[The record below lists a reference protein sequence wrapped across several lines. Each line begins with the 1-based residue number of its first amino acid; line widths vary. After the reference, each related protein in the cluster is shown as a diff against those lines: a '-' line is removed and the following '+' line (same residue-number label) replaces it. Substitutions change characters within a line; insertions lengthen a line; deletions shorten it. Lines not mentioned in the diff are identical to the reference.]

1 MSLPN
6 TVKRWAFYDF
16 ANSSYVLI
24 FQSFLLPVY
33 FSSILVNRGF
43 ALSAWGL
50 ANGLSTLLGVL
61 LSVAIGNYADKRNRI
76 NVFKWTVAGSF
87 LGMCLVAFA
96 VKYLQDYVF
105 HLYVLTNALFIVTLS
120 LSDSILPYLADKKEA
135 YRYSGFAWGFGYVG
149 GIVSLIVVIILQRF
163 SSEYAP
169 PVFLSV
175 AIFYILF
182 SVYALYGLRRV
193 KLNQPKAETQI
204 ESRLGK
210 KKKGLLLLGYWL
222 ISECITVIVLFYS
235 IYAATELKLSSTII
249 AATLLA
255 VQIVAFPA
263 TWYGGR
269 LASKGNSLY
278 WLGLSIFLWGIVIV
292 LLTLNLGMI
301 GLALIVLLTGLI
313 IGNSQS
319 YLRAQYSTFIDKSE
333 SGFQFGI
340 YSFISQA
347 AVFVGPIIYGYASDY
362 LKSQKI
368 PLLVLFALMLIG
380 YLLIW
385 KVTKQVDSIRE
396 KNAITYN

>member
-1 MSLPN
+1 
-6 TVKRWAFYDF
+6 
-16 ANSSYVLI
+16 
-24 FQSFLLPVY
+24 
-33 FSSILVNRGF
+33 
-43 ALSAWGL
+43 
-50 ANGLSTLLGVL
+50 
-61 LSVAIGNYADKRNRI
+61 
-76 NVFKWTVAGSF
+76 
-87 LGMCLVAFA
+87 MCLVALA
-96 VKYLQDYVF
+96 VKYSQDYVF
-105 HLYVLTNALFIVTLS
+105 HLYILTNTIFIVTLS
-120 LSDSILPYLADKKEA
+120 LSDSILPYLADQKEA

-149 GIVSLIVVIILQRF
+149 GIASLIVVMLLQRF
-163 SSEYAP
+163 TGEYAP

-175 AIFYILF
+175 GIFYILF

-193 KLNQPKAETQI
+193 NLNQPKDDSRI
-204 ESRLGK
+204 ERRLGK
-210 KKKGLLLLGYWL
+210 KQKGLLLFGYWL

-249 AATLLA
+249 AATLLV
-255 VQIVAFPA
+255 VQLVAFPA

-269 LASKGNSLY
+269 LASKGNVLY
-278 WLGLSIFLWGIVIV
+278 WLGLSVFLWGIVIV
-292 LLTLNLGMI
+292 LLTLNLGMA
-301 GLALIVLLTGLI
+301 GLALIVLFTGLI

-385 KVTKQVDSIRE
+385 KVTGQVGSIQQ
-396 KNAITYN
+396 KNELTYS